1 MRRKSNDVSLQEAM
15 QLYLRQ
21 FHLEDAYIEA
31 RIKNNWQEI
40 MGQLIASQTS
50 NVNYKK
56 GTVGISVNIGVLK
69 SELSHGKEQVK
80 KLINDFLGGDYVKDI
95 NIY

>member
-21 FHLEDAYIEA
+21 FHLEEAYIEA

-50 NVNYKK
+50 QVNYKK
-56 GTVGISVNIGVLK
+56 GLLTISVNIGVLK
-69 SELSHGKEQVK
+69 SELNHGKDQVK
-80 KLINDFLGGDYVKDI
+80 KLVNDYLGTEYVKEV
-95 NIY
+95 NVF

>member
-21 FHLEDAYIEA
+21 FHLEEAYIEA

-40 MGQLIASQTS
+40 MGQLIASQTG
-50 NVNYKK
+50 NVSYKK
-56 GTVGISVNIGVLK
+56 GILTINVNIGVLK

-80 KLINDFLGGDYVKDI
+80 KLVNDFLGNDYIKDV
-95 NIY
+95 NVF

>member
-31 RIKNNWQEI
+31 RIKNNWSEI
-40 MGQLIASQTS
+40 MGQLIGSQTS

-56 GTVGISVNIGVLK
+56 GTLNISVNIGVLK
-69 SELSHGKEQVK
+69 SELNHGKEQVK
-80 KLINDFLGGDYVKDI
+80 KLVNDYLGNEYIKEV
-95 NIY
+95 NIF